1 MVKRERL
8 DLMKKQGKSL
18 DLQKARAKYKKVE
31 EMEEIEHQGRHMLT
45 GNRGRSVGSEFAMA
59 VDAVKEQAKAMR
71 GSQVGFLGV
80 EKKNIETKE
89 LASNDKLSKC
99 KSKEARKKERK

>member
-1 MVKRERL
+1 
-8 DLMKKQGKSL
+8 MKKQGKGLSL
-18 DLQKARAKYKKVE
+18 DKARAKYKNLENPPKD
-31 EMEEIEHQGRHMLT
+31 QGRHMLT
-45 GNRGRSVGSEFAMA
+45 GNRGRSVGSEYAMA
-59 VDAVKEQAKAMR
+59 VDAVKEQAKSMR

-99 KSKEARKKERK
+99 KSREARKKERK